1 MQNKPGVPSSFGNVV
16 KLEFLIT
23 VKLKGFLHC
32 LARMLT
38 NFHESFAKSLLGQHE
53 DSKMTSLRFFLLI
66 ANNK

>member
-38 NFHESFAKSLLGQHE
+38 NFHESFAKSL
-53 DSKMTSLRFFLLI
+53 
-66 ANNK
+66 

>member
-38 NFHESFAKSLLGQHE
+38 NLHESFAKSLLGQHE
-53 DSKMTSLRFFLLI
+53 DSKIVCLFLVI

>member
-23 VKLKGFLHC
+23 VKLKGFLRC

-38 NFHESFAKSLLGQHE
+38 NFHETFAKHFFVE
-53 DSKMTSLRFFLLI
+53 SKQQMI
-66 ANNK
+66 HP